1 MAERTAQRVWTTAL
15 GQLELYVTRAN
26 YETRLRHTV
35 GLGVEPDNFVVG
47 VPTALIRE
55 WLVTR
60 LRSRVVQTVSA
71 ILGRPTEVSF
81 EIIGDG
87 HTNSDGGGHNA
98 A

>member
-1 MAERTAQRVWTTAL
+1 MAEGTAQRVWTTAL

-71 ILGRPTEVSF
+71 ILGRPTEGLLDYYRWAEDFLRLNGLDV
-81 EIIGDG
+81 
-87 HTNSDGGGHNA
+87 
-98 A
+98 